1 MPAGKFPKLSD
12 YDSIGKLLLTSLTV
26 PGSFQCQPLLGH
38 ARMFSREERSPLLIY
53 VLDFQNEVKLMLV
66 TLFGQWIM
74 HIRDTVPVLSLGS

>member
-1 MPAGKFPKLSD
+1 
-12 YDSIGKLLLTSLTV
+12 
-26 PGSFQCQPLLGH
+26 
-38 ARMFSREERSPLLIY
+38 MFSREERSPLLIY